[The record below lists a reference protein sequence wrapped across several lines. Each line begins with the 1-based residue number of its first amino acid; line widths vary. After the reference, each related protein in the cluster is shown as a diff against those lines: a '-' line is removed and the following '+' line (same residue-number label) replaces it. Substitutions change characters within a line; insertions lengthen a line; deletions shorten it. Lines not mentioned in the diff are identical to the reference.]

1 MRKALLYIIHK
12 TCTHLYTHLHTHSTY
27 MFDGLCWPQWA
38 AFSLESKGSDDDDS
52 DEVDDE
58 DYSN

>member
-1 MRKALLYIIHK
+1 
-12 TCTHLYTHLHTHSTY
+12 